1 MTRRTLASVL
11 SLLMAFGAVAAEV
24 ADEFVTAA
32 RQLYLTDEYADCK
45 KEAVSLYYKGVDKPG
60 WTNDYPS
67 ASGNDIVTWYR
78 VGGTVRNVRDI
89 GGWTGLRSGRVYRGT
104 QLSVCKK
111 DQNHYIDESGKD
123 FMLNTLHIKT
133 DLDFRHESEA
143 GRGEYVY
150 TSPLGPT
157 VELVGAVIQSYT
169 NIFVTGYKSALQKM
183 MRTFAD
189 STKYPIYMHCMGGA
203 DRTGSAAFILE
214 GLCGVSEP
222 DLRIDYELTSFSG
235 QGSRKSYDP
244 SEENWFQQMYAM
256 MKAYPGSTWS
266 EKIESYCKTFLELTD
281 VEIASIRANL
291 MSTPGRSFVYT
302 EDTTVTEALVL
313 DDDVLIDV
321 YPGVT
326 VTYSGEVSGAGR
338 LFKVG
343 EGALVLG
350 GVNSFTGSLEAEKGT
365 VRLATPLSAATKVLL
380 GKGRVVCGVAS
391 ALGSAKV
398 VWTAPEGTLDVNG
411 YATTVLLGADS
422 TPELAKGATG
432 YEVIN
437 STTKS
442 PDVTVTAEAEKTSVY
457 VRFSGKMMLMPSTKN
472 MVLKNR
478 RHDITEF
485 SMGATMT
492 IGEGT
497 VIRGVTSYTG
507 SSGART
513 LTISSEERECFADLK
528 SIAIGKSRINF
539 TSRAI
544 LSEFSRRGDIAL
556 AVVSGKAADAGLVLP
571 TADSRL
577 VVKSLTDGSGNVI
590 TAVGCYRANDYF
602 LLSSGT
608 YSSGWVV
615 IDSGRDQTSFEA
627 VTWTGSDD
635 EDLSAAVNWMDS
647 QSQPLSE
654 TVDFAN
660 PTGYYAARVTSGSSA
675 SISKT
680 VYFGGINFDGSLNG
694 FTVGSAEGAGY
705 LRIDGTGITFAEKTD
720 PSAERTFEFFCPVIL
735 NSSAALTIP
744 AGDRLIF
751 HNGASINADG
761 LTLNGSGTLEFV
773 GGVNYIEGAIVWS
786 DGTITASGVV
796 SGGGSIS
803 VLSDATRKIWLNGA
817 DFAVPVSIDNKQ
829 NLAFDTESE
838 VSVTNT
844 IRGLKTTSTSTIAL
858 REGHTFVI
866 DGLDA
871 YSKITFSA
879 LSGSS
884 SDGATVIVRD
894 VTQGNRSDGVFAA
907 QHSTK
912 LILDSSEIGNGR
924 KLMINKA
931 GGRIEFARDNWFSAA
946 TAAMATA
953 GAFESDAAGRYS
965 LGGTHQFCSYI
976 EGNAAIDG
984 AAGSV
989 VEIACGTDAT
999 HSGVI
1004 GGAASIVMNGA
1015 GRQTF
1020 SGVSTSSGGLT
1031 VKQGELVLSSA
1042 ASWNNASAVKVLGG
1056 KLTLGGAK
1064 QFNAEETELIVE
1076 GDGVIDVSDKV
1087 RFAIASVDGVKIES
1101 GKFTAAKPG
1110 PFAGHI
1116 DGSGSIIIGKRGLV
1130 LVVY

>member
-1 MTRRTLASVL
+1 MTRRTLVSVL

-24 ADEFVTAA
+24 ADAFVTAA

-169 NIFVTGYKSALQKM
+169 NIFVTGYKPALQKM

-302 EDTTVTEALVL
+302 EDTTVTEALAL

-326 VTYSGEVSGAGR
+326 VTYSGEVSGSGR

-343 EGALVLG
+343 EGTLVLG

-365 VRLATPLSAATKVLL
+365 VRLTTPLSAATKVVL

-411 YATTVLLGADS
+411 YATAVLLGADS

-442 PDVTVTAEAEKTSVY
+442 PDVTVTTEAEKTSVY

-497 VIRGVTSYTG
+497 VIRGVTSFTA
-507 SSGART
+507 SSGSRM
-513 LTISSEERECFADLK
+513 LTVSSEERECFADLV
-528 SIAIGKSRINF
+528 SIKIGKSRINLA
-539 TSRAI
+539 SKAI

-556 AVVSGKAADAGLVLP
+556 SVVSGKAADAALLLP
-571 TADSRL
+571 TADSKI
-577 VVKSLTDGSGNVI
+577 VVKSLTDGSGAGVS
-590 TAVGCYRANDYF
+590 AGCYQAKDYF
-602 LLSSGT
+602 QLLTDGT
-608 YSSGWVV
+608 PYSRGWVV
-615 IDSGRDQTSFEA
+615 VEGGRNTEA
-627 VTWTGSDD
+627 AKFITWAGDAAA
-635 EDLSAAVNWMDS
+635 DLATPSNWTDAES
-647 QSQPLSE
+647 KPLSE
-654 TVDFAN
+654 TEDLTTPVNA
-660 PTGYYAARVTSGSSA
+660 YAAHVTSGTTA
-675 SISKT
+675 TLSKT
-680 VYFGGINFDGSLNG
+680 AFFSEFQIGGGLSG
-694 FTVGSAEGAGY
+694 FTVGTEGDTEC

-773 GGVNYIEGAIVWS
+773 GGANYIEGAIVWS

-803 VLSDATRKIWLNGA
+803 VLSGATRKIWLNGA

-838 VSVTNT
+838 ASVTNT
-844 IRGLKTTSTSTIAL
+844 IRGLKTTYTSTIEL

-884 SDGATVIVRD
+884 SDGATVIVRNVSQIRRD
-894 VTQGNRSDGVFAA
+894 DGYFAS
-907 QHSTK
+907 QHATR
-912 LILDSSEIGNGR
+912 LVLDSTAIGDGR
-924 KLMINKA
+924 KLTMNKSA
-931 GGRIEFARDNWFSAA
+931 GRIEFVRDDWFSTA
-946 TAAMATA
+946 TAAKANA
-953 GAFESDAAGRYS
+953 GALDSSYGRFELNA
-965 LGGTHQFCSYI
+965 THQFCSCI
-976 EGNAAIDG
+976 VGNAAIDG

-1056 KLTLGGAK
+1056 KLILGGSK
-1064 QFNAEETELIVE
+1064 QFNAEETELFVE

-1116 DGSGSIIIGKRGLV
+1116 DGSGSIVIGKRGLV

>member
-1 MTRRTLASVL
+1 MTRRTLVSVL

-45 KEAVSLYYKGVDKPG
+45 KEAVSLYYKGVDKLG

-169 NIFVTGYKSALQKM
+169 NIFVAGYKPALQKM

-326 VTYSGEVSGAGR
+326 VTYSGEVSGSGR

-343 EGALVLG
+343 EGTLVLG

-365 VRLATPLSAATKVLL
+365 VRLTTPLSAATKVVL
-380 GKGRVVCGVAS
+380 GKGRVVCGSAS

-442 PDVTVTAEAEKTSVY
+442 PDVTVTTEAERTSVY
-457 VRFSGKMMLMPSTKN
+457 VRFSGKMTLMPSTKN

-590 TAVGCYRANDYF
+590 TGVGCYLASDYF
-602 LLSSGT
+602 KLNSGA

-615 IDSGRDQTSFEA
+615 IDAGRTPTTSET
-627 VTWTGSDD
+627 VTWAGAADA
-635 EDLSAAVNWMDS
+635 DLSAAPNWTDS
-647 QSQPLSE
+647 QSRPLSE
-654 TVDFAN
+654 TVDLADPVGYFAAN
-660 PTGYYAARVTSGSSA
+660 ISSGSSA
-675 SISKT
+675 GLSKT
-680 VYFGGINFDGSLNG
+680 VYFSEFNFGGSLNG
-694 FTVGSAEGAGY
+694 FAVGSEGNAGC
-705 LRIDGTGITFAEKTD
+705 LRIDGAGITFAEKTD
-720 PSAERTFEFFCPVIL
+720 PSTERTFEFFCPVIL

-761 LTLNGSGTLEFV
+761 LTLDGSGTLEFV
-773 GGVNYIEGAIVWS
+773 GGVNYIEGDITMT
-786 DGTITASGVV
+786 DGSIAASGAVT
-796 SGGGSIS
+796 GGGSI
-803 VLSDATRKIWLNGA
+803 AIPTGTRTIWLNGA
-817 DFAVPVSIDNKQ
+817 DFDVPVTVTEAV
-829 NLAFDTESE
+829 NLAFDTISD
-838 VSVTNT
+838 VGTTNV
-844 IRGLKTTSTSTIAL
+844 IRHFETEKTSQIFF
-858 REGHTFVI
+858 REDHVFVI

-871 YSKITFSA
+871 YSKITFTA
-879 LSGSS
+879 LGGSGK
-884 SDGATVIVRD
+884 GATVIVRD
-894 VTQGNRSDGVFAA
+894 VTQGNRSDGLFAV
-907 QHSTK
+907 QYSTK
-912 LILDSSEIGNGR
+912 LILDSSETGNGR

-976 EGNAAIDG
+976 EGEAAIDG

-1101 GKFTAAKPG
+1101 GKFTTAKPG